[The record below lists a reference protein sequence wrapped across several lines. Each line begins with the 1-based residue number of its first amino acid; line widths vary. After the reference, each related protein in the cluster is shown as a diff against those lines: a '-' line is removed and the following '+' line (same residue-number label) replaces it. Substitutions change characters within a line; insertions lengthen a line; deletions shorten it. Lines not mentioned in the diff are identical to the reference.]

1 MVIESLRNWRAIVVL
16 ASLVAL
22 LSACKSSPSREVTE
36 EQPLDAA
43 VSLIVD
49 DLLKQAGPSILDRL
63 VARQVAID
71 PFLDGETGQ
80 QTVAAK
86 KAEEMLL
93 AQLTSRRSHLK
104 VLPFRGEDVSKA
116 EYLITGSLKRGA
128 NRGYVLTSS
137 LTDRRVGLVIAQA
150 AVPVQRASVDETP
163 TRFFAES
170 PSVVKDRVTEGYL
183 KTAETPAGGT
193 ADPVYLSSVPT
204 AAVLAEAL
212 DAYNA
217 EQWEKALTYY
227 TEASNRPDGAQ
238 LRVFN
243 GIYLT
248 NVQLGRH
255 DAAEQA
261 FARIVALGLA
271 TDNLAVRIL
280 FNPGGTE
287 FWRDPRVSNAYPMWI
302 RQISRETQAG
312 GYCLTIVG
320 HTSRTG
326 AENVN
331 ARLSLARA
339 RVMREAMLREVPSL
353 GNALRIDGKGST
365 QNIVG
370 SGTDDVR
377 DSLDRR
383 VEFRAVSCG
392 G

>member
-1 MVIESLRNWRAIVVL
+1 MIESWRNWRAVLLL
-16 ASLVAL
+16 ASFVAV
-22 LSACKSSPSREVTE
+22 LSACKTAPPREVTE
-36 EQPLDAA
+36 DLDLESA
-43 VSLIVD
+43 VTVVVD
-49 DLLKQAGPSILDRL
+49 ELVRQAGPSILDRL

-80 QTVAAK
+80 QTVTAK
-86 KAEEMLL
+86 KAEELLL
-93 AQLTSRRSHLK
+93 AQLSTRKSHLK
-104 VLPFRGEDVSKA
+104 VLPFRGEEVSKA
-116 EYLITGSLKRGA
+116 EYLITGSIKRTA

-137 LTDRRVGLVIAQA
+137 LTDRRVGLVIAQS
-150 AVPVQRASVDETP
+150 AVPVQRAAVDQTP

-170 PSVVKDRVTEGYL
+170 PSMVKDRVTEGYL
-183 KTAETPAGGT
+183 KTAETPAGGN
-193 ADPVYLSSVPT
+193 ADPVYLGSVST

-212 DAYNA
+212 EAYNA

-227 TEASNRPDGAQ
+227 TEAASRPDGAQ

-243 GIYLT
+243 GIYLA

-255 DAAEQA
+255 EAAEQA
-261 FARIVALGLA
+261 FGRIVALGLA

-280 FNPGGTE
+280 FNPGSTD
-287 FWRDPRVSNAYPMWI
+287 FWRDQRVSGAYPMWI
-302 RQISRETQAG
+302 RQIARETQAG

-339 RVMREAMLREVPSL
+339 RVMRDLLLREVPALST
-353 GNALRIDGKGST
+353 ALRIDGKGSS

-383 VEFRAVSCG
+383 VEFRAVSCNG
-392 G
+392 